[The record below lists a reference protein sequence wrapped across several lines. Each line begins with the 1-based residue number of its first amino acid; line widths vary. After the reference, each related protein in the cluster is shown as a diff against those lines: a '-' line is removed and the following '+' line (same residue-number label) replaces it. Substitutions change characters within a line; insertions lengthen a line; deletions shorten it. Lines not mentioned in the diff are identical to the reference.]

1 MGWWMQKAK
10 LGLLI
15 GVTVVVAVALVLSV
29 VLQSPST
36 VIDTWSVDFSDG
48 SMFISDAGASHGG
61 FEFTATYWANISGF
75 SRESI
80 IAGDEIV
87 LSLQLRV
94 GLGDPLEKHEY
105 LLRLGYDHLQDTV
118 WIRNSSTN
126 ISLIRVDN
134 DTIWNHEF
142 DGYYITSRGGYAPSD
157 EIRGNISPTIFGLP
171 DHYYVELRLK
181 LTLGH
186 IVS

>member
-1 MGWWMQKAK
+1 MQRGR

-15 GVTVVVAVALVLSV
+15 GVTLIVTVALILSV

-36 VIDTWSVDFSDG
+36 AIDTWSVDFVDG

-80 IAGDEIV
+80 ISGDEIV

-105 LLRLGYDHLQDTV
+105 LLRLRYDHLKDTV
-118 WIRNSSTN
+118 WIGNSSTN
-126 ISLIRVDN
+126 ISLVRVDS
-134 DTIWNHEF
+134 DTIWSHEF
-142 DGYYITSRGGYAPSD
+142 DGYYIASWGGYAPSD
-157 EIRGNISPTIFGLP
+157 EIRGNISPTVFGLP

-181 LTLGH
+181 LALGH